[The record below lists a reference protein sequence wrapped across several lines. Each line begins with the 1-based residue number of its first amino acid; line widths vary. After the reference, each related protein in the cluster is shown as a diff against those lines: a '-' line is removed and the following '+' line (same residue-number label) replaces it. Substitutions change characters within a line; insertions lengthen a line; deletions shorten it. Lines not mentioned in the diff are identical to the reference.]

1 MAIDREMA
9 TFQANLPTLLE
20 KDAGRNVLIHGERV
34 VGIWDT
40 KAEALEEG
48 YRQFLF
54 EPFLVHP
61 IVAHEKPVF
70 VPRGIF

>member
-1 MAIDREMA
+1 MVLDREMA
-9 TFQANLPTLLE
+9 TFQANLPALLE
-20 KDAGRNVLIHGERV
+20 KDAGRYVLIHGERV

-48 YRQFLF
+48 YRRFLF

-61 IVAHEKPVF
+61 VVAHEKPIF
-70 VPRGIF
+70 VPRGLI